1 MTITG
6 FKTDVRSRPAHIA
19 RPTCSLKLH
28 MPMHTT
34 EHHVCLDGIHWVY
47 MISLPGTRSRAIRRA
62 TLCDTTP
69 APNQHRSFHYQIIS
83 RALLTVRGVR
93 YALGVLVQQPSL
105 EPRLGLDP
113 LLLSLRQRLIID
125 EQVDRV
131 LLGIDDDLIAV
142 LDQGDGPAMV

>member
-1 MTITG
+1 MASRHTI
-6 FKTDVRSRPAHIA
+6 KSHPWCNLVRYNTSGESAHG
-19 RPTCSLKLH
+19 SF
-28 MPMHTT
+28 
-34 EHHVCLDGIHWVY
+34 
-47 MISLPGTRSRAIRRA
+47 
-62 TLCDTTP
+62 
-69 APNQHRSFHYQIIS
+69 QHEIIF

-131 LLGIDDDLIAV
+131 LFGVNDDFVTI
-142 LDQGDGPAMV
+142 LDQSDGSAMV